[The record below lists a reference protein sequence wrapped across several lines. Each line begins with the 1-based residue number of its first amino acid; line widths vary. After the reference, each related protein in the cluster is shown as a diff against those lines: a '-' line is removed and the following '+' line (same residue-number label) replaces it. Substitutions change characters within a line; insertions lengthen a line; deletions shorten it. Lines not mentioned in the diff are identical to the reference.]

1 MKLLLALAAGVAGYC
16 YKVGCDAKARKVTLK
31 EEVRRWEDEGGNVP
45 SVATPSPAP
54 TPKSSFPAA
63 EGPVH

>member
-16 YKVGCDAKARKVTLK
+16 YKVGCDAKAHKLSLK
-31 EEVRRWEDEGGNVP
+31 DEVRRWEDEGGNVP
-45 SVATPSPAP
+45 TVATPSPAP
-54 TPKSSFPAA
+54 TPKSSIPAA